1 MPAQGSSPLRFVKVT
16 DKSEAVRQ
24 GSRSGARRAKTP
36 GVTKREPRETN
47 VVVATPEELRELLS
61 EALSEALERHA
72 SVGPPPPELV
82 KGEELARLL
91 SVSRTTVHRL
101 RQEGMP
107 AIRMGE
113 TFRYHLG
120 DCVEWLRRRDG

>member
-1 MPAQGSSPLRFVKVT
+1 MT
-16 DKSEAVRQ
+16 N
-24 GSRSGARRAKTP
+24 
-36 GVTKREPRETN
+36 REPLETSL
-47 VVVATPEELRELLS
+47 VVATPEELRKLLC
-61 EALSEALERHA
+61 EALSEALA
-72 SVGPPPPELV
+72 GQAAVGPPPPELV
-82 KGEELARLL
+82 KGAELARLL

-120 DCVEWLRRRDG
+120 DCLEWLRRRDG